1 MNGQTLAYIGDA
13 FYELQIRQH
22 LINKGYTKVKVL
34 HNEAIKYTSGSAQA
48 SIINNM
54 IENEYLSEL
63 EFKIFKRGR
72 NHSSS
77 GRKNVD
83 AKTYTTSTGFEALI
97 GYLYLNDLKR
107 LDEVVLKAIS
117 IVETE
122 E

>member
-63 EFKIFKRGR
+63 EFTIFKRGR